1 MTSASPRR
9 EPIPLTVIGGF
20 LGAGKT
26 TLVNRLLS
34 GAHGQRLMV
43 IVNDFGEIN
52 IDADLIADRGAGVI
66 ALTNG
71 CVCCS
76 LGGDL
81 AATLMRVRAAPV
93 PPDYLIVE
101 ASGVSDP
108 GKIAQIGLAGN
119 AFRLGAVVVLADAA
133 EVRRH
138 ACDRYVGAT
147 MKRQIASA
155 DLILLNKCD
164 LVAAAELEATKA
176 WLSALVPNVPVI
188 ETTEA
193 RIGAEIILGL
203 SAHPH
208 AGGKDPAVSHDHP
221 HGISSWSIRLKE
233 GLSRDAFLR
242 FAGNIPPEVLRA
254 KGFVPFRDEDGGL
267 QVFQLVGR
275 RWTLVPAGFAS
286 AAAPGI
292 VFLSYGEDKA
302 EARLASMLDEE
313 GLRPD

>member
-1 MTSASPRR
+1 MTGPSSARA
-9 EPIPLTVIGGF
+9 PIPLTVIGGF

-26 TLVNRLLS
+26 TLVNRLLA
-34 GAHGQRLMV
+34 GEHGERLMV
-43 IVNDFGEIN
+43 LINDFGEIN
-52 IDADLIADRGAGVI
+52 IDAALIADRGAGVI

-81 AATLMRVRAAPV
+81 AATLMRVRAAAE
-93 PPDYLIVE
+93 PPDHLIIE
-101 ASGVSDP
+101 ASGVSNP

-138 ACDRYVGAT
+138 ARDRYVGT
-147 MKRQIASA
+147 TVTRQIASA

-164 LVAAAELEATKA
+164 LVEASDLKSTRA
-176 WLSALVPNVPVI
+176 WLSALVPDVPVI

-193 RIGAEIILGL
+193 RIGAEIILG
-203 SAHPH
+203 AVAQPR
-208 AGGKDPAVSHDHP
+208 AGGEDPATSHDHL

-254 KGFVPFRDEDGGL
+254 KGFVPLREADGGL
-267 QVFQLVGR
+267 HVFQLVGR
-275 RWTLVPAGFAS
+275 RWTLAPAGMK
-286 AAAPGI
+286 AATSGI
-292 VFLSYGEDKA
+292 VFISYDGDEA
-302 EARLASMLDEE
+302 EARLASLLDEQ
-313 GLRPD
+313 GLRPG